1 MAEKKHESI
10 AAALAAFQAEL
21 PGVGKDSV
29 NPHFKSKY
37 ADLADMSKA
46 ILPALAKQGLA
57 FVSLPTMDADV
68 GFALQYALIHESGG
82 KLEGLYPLPAG
93 GNEQQKGSAIT
104 YARRYCLGAV
114 TGVAADDDDD
124 GNAASQMKQPQPP
137 EGWRAGI
144 AQADSVDALG
154 EIHQQA
160 AREGWATQ
168 DVMKALTARKKV
180 LLDASSGAGSDSQ

>member
-10 AAALAAFQAEL
+10 AAALAAFQADL

-46 ILPALAKQGLA
+46 IMPALAKQGLA
-57 FVSLPTMDADV
+57 FVSMPTMDADV

-154 EIHQQA
+154 VIHQQA

-180 LLDASSGAGSDSQ
+180 LLDASSGAGSDTQ

>member
-10 AAALAAFQAEL
+10 AAALAAFQADL

-57 FVSLPTMDADV
+57 FVSMPTMDADV

-154 EIHQQA
+154 TIHQQA

>member
-10 AAALAAFQAEL
+10 AAALAAFQADL

-57 FVSLPTMDADV
+57 FVSMPTMDADV

-124 GNAASQMKQPQPP
+124 GNAASQVKQPQPP

-144 AQADSVDALG
+144 AQAESLDGLNA
-154 EIHQQA
+154 IHKQA
-160 AREGWATQ
+160 VAEGWAIQ

-180 LLDASSGAGSDSQ
+180 LLDANSGAGSDPQ

>member
-10 AAALAAFQAEL
+10 AAALAAFQADL

-46 ILPALAKQGLA
+46 ILPALARQGLA
-57 FVSLPTMDADV
+57 FVSLPTMDEHV

-114 TGVAADDDDD
+114 TGVAADEDDD
-124 GNAASQMKQPQPP
+124 GNAASQAKQPQPP
-137 EGWRAGI
+137 DGWRAGI
-144 AQADSVDALG
+144 AGAETVDSLG
-154 EIHQQA
+154 LIHQQA
-160 AREGWATQ
+160 TREGWATQ

-180 LLDASSGAGSDSQ
+180 LLDASAGAGSDSQ

>member
-10 AAALAAFQAEL
+10 AAALAAFQADL

-57 FVSLPTMDADV
+57 FVSMPTMDADV

-124 GNAASQMKQPQPP
+124 GNAASQMNQPQPP

-154 EIHQQA
+154 AIHQQA

>member
-10 AAALAAFQAEL
+10 AAALAAFQADL

-57 FVSLPTMDADV
+57 FVSMPTMDADV

-154 EIHQQA
+154 AIHQQA
-160 AREGWATQ
+160 TREGWATQ

>member
-10 AAALAAFQAEL
+10 AAALAAFQADL

-57 FVSLPTMDADV
+57 FVSMPTMDADV

-154 EIHQQA
+154 AIHQQA
-160 AREGWATQ
+160 VREGWATQ
-168 DVMKALTARKKV
+168 DVMKSLTARKKV

>member
-1 MAEKKHESI
+1 MDEKKHESI
-10 AAALAAFQAEL
+10 AAALAAFQADL

-57 FVSLPTMDADV
+57 FVSMPTMDADV

-154 EIHQQA
+154 AIHQQA

>member
-10 AAALAAFQAEL
+10 AAALAAFQADL

-57 FVSLPTMDADV
+57 FVSMPTMDADV

-124 GNAASQMKQPQPP
+124 GNAASQVKQPQPP

-154 EIHQQA
+154 AIHQQA

>member
-10 AAALAAFQAEL
+10 AAALAAFQADL

-57 FVSLPTMDADV
+57 FVSMPTMDADV

-154 EIHQQA
+154 AIHQQA